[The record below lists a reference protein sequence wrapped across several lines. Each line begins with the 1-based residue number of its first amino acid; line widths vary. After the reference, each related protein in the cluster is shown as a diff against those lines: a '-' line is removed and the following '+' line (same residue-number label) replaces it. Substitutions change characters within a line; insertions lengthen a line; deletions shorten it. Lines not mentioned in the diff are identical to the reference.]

1 MVDNHRVR
9 QRRLPTILPQF
20 LSFVVFLL
28 ATASARAQSQ
38 PSTCYG
44 FGSVPTA
51 ASTEN
56 GPALFTCVHA
66 PTWPAWH
73 LWTPGHR
80 APAPHPGFNPGDA
93 RALPRVQVLY
103 RCTGFLLV
111 PVLPSRM
118 RTLGYVI
125 DQPEVACAA
134 SLTS

>member
-20 LSFVVFLL
+20 LFFLVFLL
-28 ATASARAQSQ
+28 ATASAQAQGQ
-38 PSTCYG
+38 PGICYG

-56 GPALFTCVHA
+56 GPELFTCVHA

-73 LWTPGHR
+73 LWTPSHR

-93 RALPRVQVLY
+93 RAVPRVQVLY
-103 RCTGFLLV
+103 RCTGFLRV
-111 PVLPSRM
+111 PGRPSRV
-118 RTLGYVI
+118 RTLGYGI
-125 DQPEVACAA
+125 DQPEGACAGT
-134 SLTS
+134 LTA